1 MITSKPVCVTGASGF
16 IAAHIVRELLSEGYS
31 VRGTVRKS
39 SKNYPFLLGLPG
51 AAERLELVEADL
63 LDEGAYDKAVA
74 GCEAVMHTA
83 SPYVIN
89 VKNPQTDLVDPAV
102 NGTETVLESCMKS
115 GSVKRVI
122 FTSSIAAITDEPDS
136 MKVFTEKDWNTMS
149 SLDRNPYHYSKTLAE
164 RAAWDFIMRKRP
176 IFDLVAINP
185 FMVIGPSLGPSLN
198 TTNQIIRDIMTGLYP
213 GVMEINWGFVDVRD
227 VAKAHLLAMQTESAS
242 GRYLCSGDAMH
253 MREVVALLKSSGF
266 DTYSLPKI
274 DLSGK
279 VGTLLMKLLSF
290 TQPKDTGT
298 YIRTNI
304 GQTMRYDNSKIKREL
319 GISFRPAKKSIID
332 AVKDMVKWGH
342 LPPKK
347 NNK

>member
-16 IAAHIVRELLSEGYS
+16 IAAHIVRELLLEGYS

-39 SKNYPFLLGLPG
+39 PKNYPFLLSLPG

-63 LDEGAYDKAVA
+63 LGEGAYDKAVA
-74 GCEAVMHTA
+74 GCEVVMHTA

-102 NGTETVLESCMKS
+102 NGTETVLDSCVKS

-136 MKVFTEKDWNTMS
+136 RKVFTEKDWNTMS

-176 IFDLVAINP
+176 NFDLVAINP
-185 FMVIGPSLGPSLN
+185 FMVIGPSLGPALN
-198 TTNQIIRDIMTGLYP
+198 TSNQIIRDIMIGIYP
-213 GVMEINWGFVDVRD
+213 GIMDINWGFVDVRD
-227 VAKAHLLAMQTESAS
+227 VAKAHLLAMETDSAS
-242 GRYLCSGDAMH
+242 GRYLCSGEAMH
-253 MREVVALLKSSGF
+253 MRELVGHLKSSGF
-266 DTYSLPKI
+266 ATYSLPKV

-279 VGTLLMKLLSF
+279 AGTLLMKLLSF
-290 TQPKDTGT
+290 TQPKNTGT

-304 GQTMRYDNSKIKREL
+304 GQTMRVDNRKIKREL
-319 GISFRPAKKSIID
+319 GISFIPAKESIIE
-332 AVKDMVKWGH
+332 AIKDMVKWGH